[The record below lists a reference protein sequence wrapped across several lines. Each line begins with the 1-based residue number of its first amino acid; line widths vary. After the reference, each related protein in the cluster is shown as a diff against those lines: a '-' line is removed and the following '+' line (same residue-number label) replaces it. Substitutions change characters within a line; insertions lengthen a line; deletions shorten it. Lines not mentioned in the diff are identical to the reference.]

1 MTHMP
6 AEDMTSD
13 TEDVLDDSDVQNQL
27 DDESLQDD
35 VLTEE

>member
-6 AEDMTSD
+6 AEDVTSD

-27 DDESLQDD
+27 DDESFQEDS
-35 VLTEE
+35 LTEE

>member
-1 MTHMP
+1 
-6 AEDMTSD
+6 MTSD
-13 TEDVLDDSDVQNQL
+13 TEDALDDSDVQNQL